1 MYQEIK
7 PRRVADEV
15 MEQLQRMILDGMLKT
30 GQRLPPE
37 RELAEQF
44 GVSRPSVREA
54 IQKLAAKGLLTSRQ
68 GGGNYV
74 AEQLG
79 NSFYDPLITLL
90 EQQQGV
96 HFDLLE
102 FRHTIETA
110 TAFYAAQRG
119 TDADS
124 ENITRAY
131 DRLMATYQEQDQS
144 REAAADAAFHL
155 AIAEAA
161 HNVVFYHTMKGLF
174 DLLKRNVIT
183 NLGGLYT
190 RHETRDKIMAQHE
203 KIYQAIMARDEA
215 AARSASSNHMRFVE
229 DTLMELEE
237 EKRRQARAE
246 LRLKLL
252 VNDEG

>member
-1 MYQEIK
+1 
-7 PRRVADEV
+7 
-15 MEQLQRMILDGMLKT
+15 
-30 GQRLPPE
+30 
-37 RELAEQF
+37 
-44 GVSRPSVREA
+44 
-54 IQKLAAKGLLTSRQ
+54 
-68 GGGNYV
+68 
-74 AEQLG
+74 
-79 NSFYDPLITLL
+79 
-90 EQQQGV
+90 
-96 HFDLLE
+96 
-102 FRHTIETA
+102 
-110 TAFYAAQRG
+110 
-119 TDADS
+119 
-124 ENITRAY
+124 
-131 DRLMATYQEQDQS
+131 
-144 REAAADAAFHL
+144 
-155 AIAEAA
+155 
-161 HNVVFYHTMKGLF
+161 MKGLF